1 MKQCS
6 KCRLEKD
13 QSLFSIDK
21 SRRDG
26 LQPRCKSCSA
36 LANKEYKA
44 RKDPRELKKNQYK
57 AFIKHKYGVSVEWVE
72 ERLAAHNNKCKVCGA
87 KMELHT
93 NTVAIDHCHKTG
105 EVRDIV
111 CKKCNTAM
119 GHFRDDPKLIAKAID
134 YLTEMKEK
142 K

>member
-6 KCRLEKD
+6 RCRLEKD
-13 QSLFSIDK
+13 QSLFNVDRG
-21 SRRDG
+21 RRDG
-26 LQPRCKSCSA
+26 LQPRCKSCQS
-36 LANKEYKA
+36 LSNKESKA
-44 RKDPRELKKNQYK
+44 KKDPLELKKRQYK
-57 AFIKHKYGVSVEWVE
+57 ANIKYMYGVSIEWVE
-72 ERLAAHNNKCKVCGA
+72 ERLAAHNNKCKVCGT
-87 KMELHT
+87 KMKLYT
-93 NTVAIDHCHKTG
+93 NTVAIDHCHETG

-119 GHFRDDPKLIAKAID
+119 GQFRDDPKLIAKAID